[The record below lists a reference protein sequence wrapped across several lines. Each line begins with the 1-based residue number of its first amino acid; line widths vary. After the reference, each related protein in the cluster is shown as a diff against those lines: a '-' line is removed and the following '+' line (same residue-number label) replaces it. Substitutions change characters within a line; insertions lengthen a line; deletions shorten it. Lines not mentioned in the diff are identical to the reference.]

1 MTDYAADDH
10 APKSV
15 FAHMSDLVRADNV
28 TSLEERLGFL
38 KAFRHQILAHKDDL
52 KTALNED
59 FGGRSEHE
67 TVLADI
73 IPTIGSIDHTI
84 RHLRKWMRP
93 QRRQVA
99 LHFAPAK
106 NRIVLHPKGIVLIIS
121 PWNYPVL
128 LSLLPMAS
136 ALAAGNRVI
145 LKPSEC
151 APATSE
157 ILAQIVRD
165 SLPQDRAT
173 VLTGGAEV
181 SSELCEQPF
190 DHILFTGSTR
200 VGKMVMQAAAKNL
213 TPVTLELGGKSP
225 AIVQEDYD
233 IEKAATRIAR
243 GKLLN
248 AGQTCV
254 APDYVLLPRQ
264 SIPKFVAAY
273 KDVVARFY
281 PDIANNS
288 DYTSIINQAQFD
300 RLMALLGDAKDKG
313 AVVSVIGSEGSAH
326 SGNRKLH
333 PHIVEQIDESMQI
346 AHEEIFGPIL
356 PIIPYDNLDQAS
368 AYVNQRPRPL
378 ALYYFD
384 NNPARVEKFLGDTIS
399 GGAAVNESVVHF
411 AQDDLPIGG
420 TGDSGM
426 GVIHGLEGFKEFSHA
441 KSVFYQAKLNG
452 IALLD
457 PPYGKMFDRIAKFLL
472 R

>member
-1 MTDYAADDH
+1 MIERS
-10 APKSV
+10 PKPV
-15 FAHMSDLVRADNV
+15 FEHMRDLVRADNV
-28 TSLEERLGFL
+28 TSFEERLGNL
-38 KAFRHQILAHKDDL
+38 QALRHQILAHQDDL
-52 KTALNED
+52 KMALNED
-59 FGGRSEHE
+59 FNGRSEHE
-67 TVLADI
+67 TTLADI

-84 RHLRKWMRP
+84 KHLRKWMRP

-106 NRIVLHPKGIVLIIS
+106 NRVVLHPKGVVLIIS

-151 APATSE
+151 APNTSQVM
-157 ILAQIVRD
+157 ANIVRD
-165 SLPQDRAT
+165 SLPKDRAT
-173 VLTGGAEV
+173 VLTGGAEI
-181 SSELCEQPF
+181 SIELCEQPF
-190 DHILFTGSTR
+190 DHIMFTGSTR

-225 AIVQEDYD
+225 AIVQEDYN

-254 APDYVLLPRQ
+254 APDYVLLPRKT
-264 SIPKFVAAY
+264 IPDFISAY
-273 KDVVARFY
+273 KNVVARFY

-288 DYTSIINQAQFD
+288 DYTSIINRAQFD

-313 AVVSVIGSEGSAH
+313 ALVSVVGAKGLAH

-333 PHIVEQIDESMQI
+333 PHIVEQIDESMLM

-356 PIIPYDNLDQAS
+356 PIVPYDNLEQAS
-368 AYVNQRPRPL
+368 AYINQRPHPL

-384 NNPARVEKFLGDTIS
+384 NNPARVEKFLNATIS

-420 TGDSGM
+420 AGESGM
-426 GVIHGLEGFKEFSHA
+426 GVSHGFEGFKEFSHA
-441 KSVFYQAKLNG
+441 KSVFYQSKLNG
-452 IALLD
+452 LALLD
-457 PPYGKMFDRIAKFLL
+457 PPYSKMFDRIAKFLL